1 MTGAHR
7 RREKRHGGT
16 DRDRDRQIYPQW
28 ENTHHVMTEAVSTVM
43 QLQGQGPE
51 EAREG
56 STLEP
61 S

>member
-28 ENTHHVMTEAVSTVM
+28 ENTHHVMTEAMSMVM

-51 EAREG
+51 EARE
-56 STLEP
+56 P